1 MKIDLFN
8 DSTNEILRS
17 MTSPPDPHRLRARFR
32 SSADLIHRL
41 FVCICGV
48 ADQLQ
53 TNYPTD
59 LRRVLKMILQP
70 NDVVPIFEACY
81 FYFCL
86 QFSFPYD

>member
-1 MKIDLFN
+1 
-8 DSTNEILRS
+8 
-17 MTSPPDPHRLRARFR
+17 MTRPPDPRRLRARFC

-59 LRRVLKMILQP
+59 LRRVLKMICSQTMLCQFLKFI
-70 NDVVPIFEACY
+70 IFV
-81 FYFCL
+81 FIRI
-86 QFSFPYD
+86 

>member
-1 MKIDLFN
+1 
-8 DSTNEILRS
+8 
-17 MTSPPDPHRLRARFR
+17 MTRPPDPRRLRARFR

-70 NDVVPIFEACY
+70 NDVVPVFEACY
-81 FYFCL
+81 FCFCYF
-86 QFSFPYD
+86 F

>member
-1 MKIDLFN
+1 
-8 DSTNEILRS
+8 
-17 MTSPPDPHRLRARFR
+17 MTHPRDPYRLRARFR

-70 NDVVPIFEACY
+70 NDVVPVFEV
-81 FYFCL
+81 
-86 QFSFPYD
+86 SFFFF